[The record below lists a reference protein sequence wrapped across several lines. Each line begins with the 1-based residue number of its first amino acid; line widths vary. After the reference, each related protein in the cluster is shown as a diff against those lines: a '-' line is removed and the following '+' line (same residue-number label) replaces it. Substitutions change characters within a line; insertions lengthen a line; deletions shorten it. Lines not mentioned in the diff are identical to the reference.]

1 MSPTPRPRIV
11 VADDYPGMIGAI
23 KRLLTPDCDIVDAVT
38 DGAALIESA
47 TRLNPDIVVAD
58 LNLPLVS
65 GLDAC
70 RRIREANPDIKVI
83 VCTALVDEAIRD
95 EVLSAGATAFIP
107 KQGIGT
113 ELISA
118 IEAAYSGAGRRL

>member
-1 MSPTPRPRIV
+1 MPPRII

-23 KRLLTPDCDIVDAVT
+23 RRLLTPDCDIVDAVM
-38 DGAALIESA
+38 DGEALIESA
-47 TRLNPDIVVAD
+47 ARLNPDVVVAD
-58 LNLPLVS
+58 LNLPFVN

-70 RRIREANPDIKVI
+70 RRIRQANPAIKVVI
-83 VCTALVDEAIRD
+83 FTALADEAIRE
-95 EVLSAGATAFIP
+95 EVLAAGAAAFIP

-118 IEAAYSGAGRRL
+118 IKTAYADARRQL